1 MAIRTAPTSIFLGM
15 IMMAL
20 SLTAAA
26 APAGSQADVIKRLH
40 RFDQLDFDAFSKQDW
55 KLFDEIHCPDVVVKF
70 PDGHETH
77 GIKKH
82 QEDMIAM
89 FGPTPDLRISA
100 HPVSFGADEWSAAT
114 PDKRTSAET
123 LVPGEWTS
131 TVGIMEG
138 TFTQPMK
145 IGDKVIQPT
154 GKKLKIPM
162 STVAHWKNGCI
173 AEEMLFWDNAA
184 YMQQLGIVP

>member
-1 MAIRTAPTSIFLGM
+1 MKTRKALTSNILGT
-15 IMMAL
+15 ITIAL
-20 SLTAAA
+20 SLTAMSAS
-26 APAGSQADVIKRLH
+26 AGPQADVVMRMQ

-55 KLFDEIHCPDVVVKF
+55 KLFDEIHCPDVVVSF
-70 PDGHETH
+70 PDGNQTH

-82 QEDMIAM
+82 QEDMVAM
-89 FGPTPDLRISA
+89 FGPTPDLRITA

-114 PDKRTSAET
+114 PDQRTSAKT

-131 TVGIMEG
+131 TIGIMEG

>member
-1 MAIRTAPTSIFLGM
+1 MSNRTTRSIVLVSVIAFS
-15 IMMAL
+15 A
-20 SLTAAA
+20 TTVAASA
-26 APAGSQADVIKRLH
+26 TSQADVIKRMH
-40 RFDQLDFDAFSKQDW
+40 RFDQLDFDVFSKQDW

-89 FGPTPDLRISA
+89 FGPTPDLRITA
-100 HPVSFGADEWSAAT
+100 HPVSFGADEWSSTT
-114 PDKRTSAET
+114 PDKRASAET
-123 LVPGEWTS
+123 MVRGAWTS

-145 IGDKVIQPT
+145 IGDKIIQPT

-162 STVAHWKNGCI
+162 STVAHWENGCI

-184 YMQQLGIVP
+184 YMQQLGVAR